1 VFRLKDESNS
11 QEKDEGILN
20 DYNEYKMSIREKV
33 IYSALAGA
41 VIFAIIYIFYH
52 SLIFSALIS
61 FLGIL
66 YPKSKKKDIIKKRK
80 SELNVQ
86 FKDMLYSLSS
96 SLSAGRSV
104 ESAFKEILKDL
115 NIQYP
120 DSNTSI
126 IREIECIIRKINMNE
141 TVEEA
146 LSEFA
151 SRAHLEDVD
160 NFVDIFLTAKR
171 TGGNIVEIIKNSSN
185 IINDKIEIK
194 MEIETMLSERKYE
207 QKILNILPILMIVLL
222 SYTAADYMLPVFITL
237 AGRMAMTVC
246 VILLSISYFISSRIM
261 DINI

>member
-1 VFRLKDESNS
+1 MFRLKDESNS

-96 SLSAGRSV
+96 SISAGRSI
-104 ESAFKEILKDL
+104 ESAFKEVLKDL

-120 DSNTSI
+120 DS
-126 IREIECIIRKINMNE
+126 RDRKS
-141 TVEEA
+141 V
-146 LSEFA
+146 
-151 SRAHLEDVD
+151 V
-160 NFVDIFLTAKR
+160 
-171 TGGNIVEIIKNSSN
+171 
-185 IINDKIEIK
+185 
-194 MEIETMLSERKYE
+194 
-207 QKILNILPILMIVLL
+207 
-222 SYTAADYMLPVFITL
+222 
-237 AGRMAMTVC
+237 
-246 VILLSISYFISSRIM
+246 
-261 DINI
+261 